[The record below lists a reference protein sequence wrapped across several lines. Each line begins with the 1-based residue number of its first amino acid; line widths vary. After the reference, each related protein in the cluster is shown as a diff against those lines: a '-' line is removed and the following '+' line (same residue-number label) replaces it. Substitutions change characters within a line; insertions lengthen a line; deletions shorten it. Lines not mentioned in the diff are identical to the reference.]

1 MTIRGA
7 LARSAD
13 ELQQQIEKHRRM
25 LSQAWNLAK
34 SRS

>member
-1 MTIRGA
+1 MTIQEA

-25 LSQAWNLAK
+25 LSLAWNLAE
-34 SRS
+34 SPS